1 LKNNFENCKKDK
13 EVLLIENTKLQNII
27 KGLSAQNEYYKN
39 FVDLENQRFETRFND
54 LLNKLFS
61 PTQISQILHPT
72 RKVYK
77 WLPEDISSAIT
88 LRSISPKAYRYLR
101 NKKQYPLPG

>member
-1 LKNNFENCKKDK
+1 MSIIKI
-13 EVLLIENTKLQNII
+13 LLIWK
-27 KGLSAQNEYYKN
+27 
-39 FVDLENQRFETRFND
+39 NQRFETRFTD

-61 PTQISQILHPT
+61 PTQISQILYPT

-88 LRSISPKAYRYLR
+88 LGGISPKAYQYLR
-101 NKKQYPLPG
+101 NKKQYPLTG